1 MPRKRWSAHELK
13 EILGEPH
20 TIGPIGHG
28 SSQDGVA
35 VATMRAVKIGNKELQ
50 QGETIGWMQWN
61 CAGGDA
67 LEQHRQAFLQRIE
80 AHRVA
85 AMRGELA
92 GPIDPTKGYSSCTA
106 SKLDEDDP
114 KSWVMGRICRKH
126 HALFGD

>member
-1 MPRKRWSAHELK
+1 MMPRKRWSVDELK

-20 TIGPIGHG
+20 TIGPTMGHG
-28 SSQDGVA
+28 SSQDGLA
-35 VATMRAVKIGNKELQ
+35 VATMRAVKIGNKELP

-67 LEQHRQAFLQRIE
+67 LEQHRQEFLQRIE

-92 GPIDPTKGYSSCTA
+92 GPIDPN
-106 SKLDEDDP
+106 
-114 KSWVMGRICRKH
+114 
-126 HALFGD
+126 